1 MNLFFDKSGGPLFR
15 PPSEATSFILRVTTG
30 CSHNKCTYCHSYHSV
45 KFGIKSMEEVTA
57 QINAA
62 KPYAPYIRRIFLA
75 DGNALV
81 MDTDKMLAILAVIRD
96 VFPGLQRVSCYA
108 APQDILRK
116 TPAQLASLKDAG
128 LKMVY
133 YGLESGDDT
142 ILNRICKG
150 VSAAEAI
157 EAGQKVVTSGI
168 KLSVMVIAGVGGKEH
183 WENHA
188 NNTALAVN
196 AIKPNMLSALTLM
209 LNQGSTMTNEYEAG
223 KFFPLSPFE
232 VMNEMHQFI
241 SAINLPPQAGCIFRS
256 NHVSNYI
263 SLAATLPKDKEK
275 LLDDIDAARI
285 KLSRYTNWDP
295 YNDTMYF

>member
-1 MNLFFDKSGGPLFR
+1 MNLYFDNAEGLIFR

-30 CSHNKCTYCHSYHSV
+30 CSHNKCTYCIAYRSV
-45 KFGIKSMEEVTA
+45 KFRIRPTEEIMA

-81 MDTDKMLAILAVIRD
+81 LDTDKLLAILAEIRNA
-96 VFPGLQRVSCYA
+96 FPGLQRVSCYA
-108 APQDILRK
+108 GPQDVLRK
-116 TPAQLASLKDAG
+116 TPAQLESLKNAG
-128 LKMVY
+128 LKMIY

-150 VSAAEAI
+150 VSAAETI
-157 EAGQKVVTSGI
+157 EAGQKVVASGI
-168 KLSVMVIAGVGGKEH
+168 KLSAMIIAGIGGKEH

-209 LNQGSTMTNEYEAG
+209 LHRGSEITNEYESG
-223 KFFPLSPFE
+223 EFVPLSPFE
-232 VMNEMHQFI
+232 IMNEMHLLI
-241 SAINLPPQAGCIFRS
+241 SSIDLPPQKSCIFRS
-256 NHVSNYI
+256 NHVSNHI
-263 SLAATLPKDKEK
+263 SLAATLPKDKER
-275 LLDDIDAARI
+275 LLDDISVARN

-295 YNDTMYF
+295 YNDTGFF